1 MNNYNEE
8 SIIENFYIIRV
19 REDDELLRGNR
30 LGELENILN
39 GDERAKVEHVI
50 KPISAVVAF
59 LYDKSLVDELENRGY
74 ELLPQKNVKM
84 IEADT
89 EKEI

>member
-8 SIIENFYIIRV
+8 SIIENFYLIRV
-19 REDDELLRGNR
+19 RENDELLRESR
-30 LGELENILN
+30 LSELENILN

-59 LYDKSLVDELENRGY
+59 LYDKSLVVELENRGY
-74 ELLPQKNVKM
+74 ELLPQKIVKM
-84 IEADT
+84 IEGDSL
-89 EKEI
+89 